1 MRGSIRKVAI
11 LAIAMNLFHLLNST
25 VSVNAQ
31 ATVSAGQTSG
41 SGLPSPGENKVVT
54 EADCTAAKLGSPIA
68 ISAIG
73 EPVSAVTLSAPVW
86 TNATNST
93 PAYCSVNGSM
103 EPVSKEANAK
113 PINFRVVLPA
123 SWSRR
128 AAQLGGGGMNGSI
141 PNLLGGVDMGPGT
154 SLIQLG
160 FAAYGS
166 DSGHQMGFG
175 MGFGRGMA
183 GGPGGAPQRGAPA
196 AGSGDD
202 WALNDEAM
210 KNLGYMQLKKTHDAA
225 MVLIERIYGEKP
237 RFNYFFGSSQ
247 GGREALTVAQRY
259 PADYDGIA
267 ANVPIVSFSSLML
280 APELIRIQEKPL
292 ANYVPM
298 AKVNAIRGEF
308 MRQCDKLD
316 GLVDGVINNYMAC
329 RAIFDR
335 TQAPRNSNPWNAK
348 RCPNNV
354 DPNPD
359 DTSANACLT
368 DGQISTLRFIYS
380 RYPFATPLANG
391 VKSFGMWVPNTDP
404 SGSGLMVPARYRG
417 QEGAG
422 DNAPMHSHLGA
433 LGVTGFLMQ
442 NLKANPLDYVEGGA
456 FDARRR
462 EISLSLDST
471 NPNLNAFYKR
481 GGKLIVAIGT
491 NDTLA
496 SPGAQLDY
504 YQSVIKKIGRKKVDA
519 FARFFVLPQTGH
531 GLSGTNYSVD
541 GEGKSIPTA
550 PIPNSFSRLNLLV
563 YWVEKKVAPPMS
575 VTVTGGSRSL
585 PMCSYPTYPQYVSG
599 PVDAAASYA
608 CTAP

>member
-1 MRGSIRKVAI
+1 MRGSFRKAAI
-11 LAIAMNLFHLLNST
+11 LVIAISLFHLLSST

-31 ATVSAGQTSG
+31 TTVSASKTSG
-41 SGLPSPGENKVVT
+41 SGLPSLGEDKVVT
-54 EADCTAAKLGSPIA
+54 EADCTAAKLGSTIPA
-68 ISAIG
+68 SAIG

-86 TNATNST
+86 TNTTNST

-103 EPVSKEANAK
+103 APISKEANAK

-160 FAAYGS
+160 FATYGS
-166 DSGHQMGFG
+166 DSGHQ

-183 GGPGGAPQRGAPA
+183 GGPGGAPSTGT
-196 AGSGDD
+196 GDD

-225 MVLIERIYGEKP
+225 MAMMERIYGEKP

-247 GGREALTVAQRY
+247 GGREALTLAQRY
-259 PADYDGIA
+259 PGDYDGIA

-298 AKVNAIRGEF
+298 VKVNAIRGEF

-316 GLVDGVINNYMAC
+316 GLVDGIINNYMAC

-335 TQAPRNSNPWNAK
+335 TQAPQNSNPWSAK
-348 RCPNNV
+348 RCPNNI

-433 LGVTGFLMQ
+433 MGVTGFLMQ

-456 FDARRR
+456 LDARRR

-504 YQSVIKKIGRKKVDA
+504 YQSVIKKMGRKKVDA

-550 PIPNSFSRLNLLV
+550 PIPSTFSRLNLLV
-563 YWVEKKVAPPMS
+563 YWVEKKTAPPMS
-575 VTVTGGSRSL
+575 VTVTGRNRSL
-585 PMCSYPTYPQYVSG
+585 PMCSYPTYPKYVNG